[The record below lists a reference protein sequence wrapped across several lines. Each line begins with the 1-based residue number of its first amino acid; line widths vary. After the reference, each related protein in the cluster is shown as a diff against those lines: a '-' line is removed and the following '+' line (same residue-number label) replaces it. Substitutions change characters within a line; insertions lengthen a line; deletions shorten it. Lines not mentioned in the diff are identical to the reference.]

1 MRIKNGKTKQ
11 LGYTRRILA
20 GLCLAGQLGLAAGI
34 CPGTGQIQRSGRL
47 REESV
52 RCMAPS
58 GQAAISYEAAV
69 PPKEKNDPKLSLHA
83 QSAVLV
89 DGLTGRILYGK
100 NENDIRPMAST
111 TKIMT
116 CILALEAGGL
126 DEFAEAS
133 ANAAAQPQVRLG
145 IKKGERYRIRDLLY
159 ALMLESYNDAAVMIA
174 EKTAGSTEEFSRRM
188 NEKAESLGCRDTW
201 FITPNGLDKK
211 EEDEDGTARIHSTT
225 AADLAQILRYC
236 ITQSPK
242 KEEFLKITGT
252 ADYYFTDES
261 GKRAFSCRNH
271 NALLTMMDGVLTGKT
286 GFTGGAGYCYTGAL
300 LRDGRLYI
308 ISLLGCGWP
317 PHKTYKWAD
326 ARTLFS
332 YGLKQYELIDIFKP
346 EPDHTVR
353 TEGGICWGKNPEGI
367 LCAVMK
373 QEEKEGHL
381 KILLN
386 KEEIGQIKRTVMLP
400 ECISTPVKEG
410 EALGKIRYSLDGR
423 KLGEYGLYA
432 DRDIEALT
440 FLAAWKHICGMFFIF

>member
-1 MRIKNGKTKQ
+1 MRIKKEKTQ
-11 LGYTRRILA
+11 QRGCIRRILA
-20 GLCLAGQLGLAAGI
+20 GLCLAGQLGLAAGL
-34 CPGTGQIQRSGRL
+34 CPEIGQIQRSGIIQ
-47 REESV
+47 EKGV
-52 RCMAPS
+52 MYTAAS
-58 GQAAISYEAAV
+58 GGAAASYEAAAL
-69 PPKEKNDPKLSLHA
+69 PKEQNDPKLSLHA
-83 QSAVLV
+83 QSAVLM

-133 ANAAAQPQVRLG
+133 SNAAAQPQVRLG
-145 IKKGERYRIRDLLY
+145 VKKGERYQIRDLLY

-211 EEDEDGTARIHSTT
+211 EEDENGTERIHSTT

-236 ITQSPK
+236 ITQSPQ
-242 KEEFLKITGT
+242 KEEFLKITRT
-252 ADYYFTDES
+252 SDYYFTDES

-271 NALLTMMDGVLTGKT
+271 NAFLTMMDGALTGKT

-300 LRDGRLYI
+300 FRDGRLYI

-326 ARTLFS
+326 ARRL
-332 YGLKQYELIDIFKP
+332 
-346 EPDHTVR
+346 
-353 TEGGICWGKNPEGI
+353 CWGENPEGV
-367 LCAVMK
+367 LHAVMK
-373 QEEKEGHL
+373 REETDSRLE
-381 KILLN
+381 ILLN
-386 KEEIGQIKRTVMLP
+386 KEEKEQIRREVMLP
-400 ECISTPVKEG
+400 ERIFAPVKKG
-410 EALGKIRYSLDGR
+410 ELLGNIQYSLGDR

-440 FLAAWKHICGMFFIF
+440 VPAAWKHICGMFFIF

>member
-1 MRIKNGKTKQ
+1 M
-11 LGYTRRILA
+11 RRILA
-20 GLCLAGQLGLAAGI
+20 GVCLAGQLGLAAGL
-34 CPGTGQIQRSGRL
+34 CPENGQIQRFGCIQEERL
-47 REESV
+47 SCAV
-52 RCMAPS
+52 SS
-58 GQAAISYEAAV
+58 GQAPVLYGAAALSEEQRGR
-69 PPKEKNDPKLSLHA
+69 PEFSLHA
-83 QSAVLV
+83 QSAVLM

-133 ANAAAQPQVRLG
+133 SKASAQPQVRLG
-145 IKKGERYRIRDLLY
+145 VKKGERYRIRDLLY

-174 EKTAGSTEEFSRRM
+174 EKLAGSTEEFSRRM
-188 NEKAESLGCRDTW
+188 NEKAGSLGCKDTW

-211 EEDEDGTARIHSTT
+211 EEDDNGTERIHSTT
-225 AADLAQILRYC
+225 ATDLAQILRYC

-252 ADYYFTDES
+252 SDYYFTDES

-271 NALLTMMDGVLTGKT
+271 NALLTMMEGALTGKT

-332 YGLKQYELIDIFKP
+332 YGLEQYELTDIFKP
-346 EPDHTVR
+346 EPEHTMFA
-353 TEGGICWGKNPEGI
+353 EGGVCWGENPKGI
-367 LCAVMK
+367 LHAVMK
-373 QEEKEGHL
+373 QEEKDSHL
-381 KILLN
+381 EILLN
-386 KEEIGQIKRTVMLP
+386 KEEKEQIRRELTLP
-400 ECISTPVKEG
+400 ERISAPVKKG
-410 EALGKIRYSLDGR
+410 ELLGKIHYSLGGR

-440 FLAAWKHICGMFFIF
+440 ALAAWNYICGKFFIC